1 MMEYSKE
8 LHEKLRRKS
17 DREYP
22 PSKLTNY
29 QEVSVLLDEI
39 ERLQTFEKAVDE
51 WSKRVDAKLDNVTVK
66 SNQVIQLMEHYR
78 SECDRLQKLHEWIP
92 VSEMLPDNKQA
103 VLVSCIYHGKRFTQK
118 ATHIARKTVLAE
130 DFLSDEYDCSSV
142 EEYDEENDTYWVR
155 EGWWEDS
162 LEADT
167 NWALT
172 GEVTHWQPLPPPP
185 TEETK

>member
-8 LHEKLRRKS
+8 LHEQYSERAKHNGIFRA
-17 DREYP
+17 
-22 PSKLTNY
+22 
-29 QEVSVLLDEI
+29 VSVCKMLDEI
-39 ERLQTFEKAVDE
+39 ERLQSVEKA
-51 WSKRVDAKLDNVTVK
+51 
-66 SNQVIQLMEHYR
+66 QG
-78 SECDRLQKLHEWIP
+78 WIK
-92 VSEMLPDNKQA
+92 VSERLPDNKQA